1 MESLPWLFSKEVFS
15 PNKTNGDIYV
25 VRPETK
31 YVNDSDSNYPEF
43 HFPSF
48 GRAGTNEKKAE
59 ISRNGLLAYMVNL
72 SPRLLQEVDFVL
84 PVYDKVTTWH
94 SAIQN
99 LVVCTWSRTVDKGKF
114 RSVLFHYDANQCGG
128 SLAVN
133 MLSREGAQFF
143 TYDQSSSHVVLII
156 LSLLNRQRLNGIEE
170 LD

>member
-1 MESLPWLFSKEVFS
+1 M
-15 PNKTNGDIYV
+15 
-25 VRPETK
+25 
-31 YVNDSDSNYPEF
+31 
-43 HFPSF
+43 PS
-48 GRAGTNEKKAE
+48 R
-59 ISRNGLLAYMVNL
+59 LLACMVNL
-72 SPRLLQEVDFVL
+72 SPRQFQEVDFVL
-84 PVYDKVTTWH
+84 PVYDMITTEH
-94 SAIQN
+94 SAIQH

>member
-1 MESLPWLFSKEVFS
+1 MDAKSIISLYGQPKPAPVSGSRFRLAC
-15 PNKTNGDIYV
+15 
-25 VRPETK
+25 VRHDHDRT
-31 YVNDSDSNYPEF
+31 
-43 HFPSF
+43 
-48 GRAGTNEKKAE
+48 
-59 ISRNGLLAYMVNL
+59 L
-72 SPRLLQEVDFVL
+72 S
-84 PVYDKVTTWH
+84 H
-94 SAIQN
+94 STS
-99 LVVCTWSRTVDKGKF
+99 CGSTWSRTVDKGKF